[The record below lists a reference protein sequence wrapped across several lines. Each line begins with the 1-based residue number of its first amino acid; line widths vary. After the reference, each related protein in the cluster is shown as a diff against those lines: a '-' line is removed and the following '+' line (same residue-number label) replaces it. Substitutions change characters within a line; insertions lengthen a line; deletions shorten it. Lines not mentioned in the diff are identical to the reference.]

1 MKKIMCVIRKDNIM
15 EFNFDIR
22 YRNGDEMDVIHNT
35 EVFRQMPYLLL
46 KMRNEMADRYAVNCC
61 IIELVLYMTE
71 SDKPEEM
78 LEEFIKYIKWRA
90 EREYPPEDVEE
101 IIRNM
106 SWALRYC
113 NETHTKIGEFVWEYA
128 ENRERFM
135 DCCRMLDDGRKLI
148 FLDDNINT
156 AIS

>member
-1 MKKIMCVIRKDNIM
+1 MCVIRKDDIM

-22 YRNGDEMDVIHNT
+22 YRNGDEMDAIHNT

-46 KMRNEMADRYAVNCC
+46 KMRNEIADRYAVNCC
-61 IIELVLYMTE
+61 IMELILYMTE

-78 LEEFIKYIKWRA
+78 VEEFIKYIKWRA
-90 EREYPPEDVEE
+90 EREYSPEDAEE

-106 SWALRYC
+106 SWALSYC
-113 NETHTKIGEFVWEYA
+113 NETHTKIGEFVWDHA

-135 DCCRMLDDGRKLI
+135 DCLRMLDPAVDRAFPMNI
-148 FLDDNINT
+148 DNLE
-156 AIS
+156 

>member
-1 MKKIMCVIRKDNIM
+1 M

-22 YRNGDEMDVIHNT
+22 YRNGDEMDAIHNT

-46 KMRNEMADRYAVNCC
+46 KMRNEIADRYAVNCC
-61 IIELVLYMTE
+61 IIELALYMTE

-90 EREYPPEDVEE
+90 KREYPPEEAEE

-106 SWALRYC
+106 AWAITYC
-113 NETHTKIGEFVWEYA
+113 NETHTKTCEFLCEHS
-128 ENRERFM
+128 ENKERLT
-135 DCCRMLDDGRKLI
+135 DCLRMMRATMGTDIL
-148 FLDDNINT
+148 
-156 AIS
+156 A